1 MTIDDK
7 VMRRHAE
14 FCTAIIIT
22 AVAADCRYKFD
33 AFCFC
38 RYSERMRTGVLLVV
52 VIVFVEFS
60 SPEELD
66 DLVRNIVFIFALSTV
81 LVF

>member
-7 VMRRHAE
+7 VMRCHAE
-14 FCTAIIIT
+14 FCTAIIIA
-22 AVAADCRYKFD
+22 AVAGDCRYKFD

-38 RYSERMRTGVLLVV
+38 KYSERTRTRVLLVV
-52 VIVFVEFS
+52 VIVFVELS

-66 DLVRNIVFIFALSTV
+66 DLVRNIVFIIALSTV